1 MPGSR
6 GHRRHRA
13 TLSLSLVVSV
23 CVAATACSR
32 FVPEPGPDGGRSL
45 SAESPVIVNY
55 RTPRADLLPANVS
68 DPYGAR
74 ILSLVL
80 RGLVRYDAKG
90 KAVNEVA
97 DGIDNEDD
105 RIFTVRLKQGWT
117 FTNGEP
123 VTARSFIDTWNW
135 AVLPANRQRHAD
147 AFSPIAGYA
156 AVRASTATSTSTSA
170 SGSPSASA
178 SASGRAA
185 RNASAMTG
193 LSLVD
198 AYTFRV
204 TLSAPM
210 PTFASRLG
218 STAFLPLP
226 STALKDPAGYARRPV
241 GNGPYLLTTDAT
253 TGKDVRLQV
262 NDDYPGEDKPR
273 NKGLVFRP
281 YVSLDKAYADL
292 KTGRLDVLDTLPV
305 SALPTARDDLKL
317 RAVNQPVGMT
327 SSLVFPMESPTWRGR
342 QGRLLRHAISR
353 SIDRPALADEL
364 YRGTRAPAVDY
375 ATPVVS
381 GHTDICGDSCVHDV
395 PEARSF
401 LRRAGGFPDTL
412 HIAYAADTDDA
423 TLARRLCAGVTTSLR
438 ITCSPRRYD
447 TQSKLT
453 AAVESGDTDAPFIST
468 SRMRL
473 PTLAGFLVPRF
484 VSGSAAN
491 DSGYAGKT
499 VQTLLKRADALPDGE
514 ESLGVYQNVERALVS
529 DLPVIPLWQVNA
541 TGGSAEVV
549 QDVRFD
555 VFGVPVYSE
564 ISRP

>member
-1 MPGSR
+1 MCV
-6 GHRRHRA
+6 
-13 TLSLSLVVSV
+13 LVSV
-23 CVAATACSR
+23 SVAGTACSR
-32 FVPEPGPDGGRSL
+32 FVPEQGPDGGRSVN
-45 SAESPVIVNY
+45 ADTPVVVNY
-55 RTPRADLLPANVS
+55 QTPRADLLPADVS

-90 KAVNEVA
+90 KTVNEIA
-97 DGIDNEDD
+97 DGIDHEDD
-105 RIFTVRLKQGWT
+105 KVFTIRLKQGWT

-123 VTARSFIDTWNW
+123 VTARSFIDAWNW

-147 AFSPIAGYA
+147 EFSPIAGYA
-156 AVRASTATSTSTSA
+156 AVRASTPNATSRTN
-170 SGSPSASA
+170 SPSASP
-178 SASGRAA
+178 SASSGRTP
-185 RNASAMTG
+185 RKVTAMAG

-204 TLSAPM
+204 TLTAPM
-210 PTFASRLG
+210 PTFTSRLG
-218 STAFLPLP
+218 SPAFLPLP
-226 STALKDPAGYARRPV
+226 SAALKDAASYARRPI
-241 GNGPYLLTTDAT
+241 GNGPYQLTTDAT
-253 TGKDVRLQV
+253 TGKEVRLEV

-281 YVSLDKAYADL
+281 YLSLDKAYADL
-292 KTGRLDVLDTLPV
+292 TTGRLDVLDTLPV

-327 SSLVFPMESPTWRGR
+327 TSLVFPMNSPTWRDR
-342 QGRLLRHAISR
+342 QGRFLRHAISR
-353 SIDRPALADEL
+353 SIDRPALADAL

-412 HIAYAADTDDA
+412 HLAYAADTDDA
-423 TLARRLCAGVTTSLR
+423 TLARRLCAGITTSLR
-438 ITCSPRRYD
+438 ITCSPRRFD
-447 TQSKLT
+447 TQSKLI
-453 AAVESGDTDAPFIST
+453 AAVANGATDAPFLTT

-473 PTLAGFLVPRF
+473 STLAGFLVPRF

-491 DSGYAGKT
+491 DSGYSGKT
-499 VQTLLKRADALPDGE
+499 VQTLLKRAEALPDGE
-514 ESLGVYQNVERALVS
+514 ETLGVYQNVERALVT
-529 DLPVIPLWQVNA
+529 DLPAIPLWQVNA
-541 TGGSAEVV
+541 TGGSADVV

-555 VFGVPVYSE
+555 VFGIPVYTE